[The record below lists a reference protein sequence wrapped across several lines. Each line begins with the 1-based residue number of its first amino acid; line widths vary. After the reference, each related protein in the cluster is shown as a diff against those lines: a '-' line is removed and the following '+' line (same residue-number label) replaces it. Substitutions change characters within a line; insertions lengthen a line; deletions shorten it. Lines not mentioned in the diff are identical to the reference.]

1 MFKKSDRF
9 TRRNFL
15 TLLVASVAS
24 HVVFKFGHVATTSNY
39 VVEQINDDFIIVGGW
54 MMLKEDLVS

>member
-1 MFKKSDRF
+1 MFKKSHHF

-15 TLLVASVAS
+15 TLLVASVSS
-24 HVVFKFGHVATTSNY
+24 HVVCKFGHVAPSSNY
-39 VVEQINDDFIIVGGW
+39 VVEQINDGFIIVGGW